1 MKLNNAKVI
10 DTALSLM
17 ESERAEAFIDEFH
30 HGLFEAVEK
39 TKGYTIAFVE
49 SAVEL
54 TPEERKQLEKE
65 LTVILR
71 HGIEIRYSVQPELLG
86 GFRITVGD
94 WKLDASIANE
104 LRKLVLDLRKG
115 G

>member
-30 HGLFEAVEK
+30 HGLF
-39 TKGYTIAFVE
+39 G
-49 SAVEL
+49 AVEL

-94 WKLDASIANE
+94 WKLDASITNE
-104 LRKLVLDLRKG
+104 LRKLVQDLRKG